1 MNEKESYQE
10 KLEKYNEL
18 NQELERYKMI
28 YGEETINA
36 IIDEE
41 QEEPKTEK
49 KDNATYH
56 FNEQLTM
63 AERNFMTVI
72 WAFLMTLNM
81 IVLTCINFWP
91 CTLLLLL
98 IGVLGVVLIYDKS
111 FVDKSNN

>member
-1 MNEKESYQE
+1 MNEIKSSQE

-18 NQELERYKMI
+18 NQELERYKKI
-28 YGEETINA
+28 YGEEAVNA
-36 IIDEE
+36 ILNGE
-41 QEEPKTEK
+41 QAETKVEKQDKTIH
-49 KDNATYH
+49 H
-56 FNEQLTM
+56 FNEQPTM
-63 AERNFMTVI
+63 AERNFMTVL
-72 WAFLMTLNM
+72 WVFLMTLNM

>member
-18 NQELERYKMI
+18 NQELERYKKI
-28 YGEETINA
+28 YGEEAINA

-41 QEEPKTEK
+41 QEESKTEK
-49 KDNATYH
+49 KDNAYHH
-56 FNEQLTM
+56 FNEQPTM
-63 AERNFMTVI
+63 EERHFMAVLWVFI
-72 WAFLMTLNM
+72 MTINM

-91 CTLLLLL
+91 CTLLLLM
-98 IGVLGVVLIYDKS
+98 IGVLGVVLIYDKN

>member
-18 NQELERYKMI
+18 NQELERYKKI
-28 YGEETINA
+28 YGEEAVNA
-36 IIDEE
+36 ILDEE
-41 QEEPKTEK
+41 QEESKVEK
-49 KDNATYH
+49 QDYTIHH

-63 AERNFMTVI
+63 EERHFMAVLWVLI
-72 WAFLMTLNM
+72 MTINM

-91 CTLLLLL
+91 CTLLLLM
-98 IGVLGVVLIYDKS
+98 IGVLGVVLIYDKN